1 MVQSPPIPREVSA
14 ARTREALIDAALM
27 LFARDGFDATTTD
40 QISQAAGVS
49 PRTFFRYFPTKESVV
64 FHRDHWFMRS
74 FAAAYLEQPARLA
87 DYAALRATFV
97 EQVHGFGELRARIE
111 TYRAAV
117 DSSSVLLG
125 REQEHLVEHAV
136 TVSEAIARRRGERE
150 VDDTSKTLGIVA
162 LALYQRALRRW
173 LDGPPARELSELIDE
188 EFARLPALVRLREGN
203 VVLAWPRDSRDALA

>member
-1 MVQSPPIPREVSA
+1 MVATTPTPRAVST
-14 ARTREALIDAALM
+14 ARVREALIDAALS

-40 QISQAAGVS
+40 QISEAAGVS

-74 FAAAYLEQPARLA
+74 FAAAYLEQPGRLG
-87 DYAALRATFV
+87 DYAALRKTFV
-97 EQVHGFGELRARIE
+97 EQAGGFAELRTRIE

-125 REQEHLVEHAV
+125 REQEHLAEHAV
-136 TVSEAIARRRGERE
+136 TVSEAIARRRGERA
-150 VDDTSKTLGIVA
+150 VDDASTTLGIVA

-173 LDGPPARELSELIDE
+173 LDGPPTRELAALIDD
-188 EFARLPALVRLREGN
+188 EFTRLPTLVR
-203 VVLAWPRDSRDALA
+203 

>member
-1 MVQSPPIPREVSA
+1 MVQSPPTPRQVSA

-27 LFARDGFDATTTD
+27 LFARDGFDATTTE
-40 QISQAAGVS
+40 QITQAAGVS

-74 FAAAYLEQPARLA
+74 FAAAYLEQPDTLA
-87 DYAALRATFV
+87 DYAALRKTFV
-97 EQVHGFGELRARIE
+97 ELAQGFDELRARIE

-125 REQEHLVEHAV
+125 REQVHLAEHAV
-136 TVSEAIARRRGERE
+136 TVSEAIARRRAARD
-150 VDDTSKTLGIVA
+150 VDDASTVLGIVA

-173 LDGPPARELSELIDE
+173 LDGPPSRELADLIDE
-188 EFARLPALVRLREGN
+188 EFARLPKLVT
-203 VVLAWPRDSRDALA
+203 